1 MGETRSGCGQGASS
15 VVGGRRRAE
24 IDGIDLGSIPVATW
38 FGDDW
43 RAVSVVPLPLPLL
56 PRGMSSPRFDSHC
69 AGTPSAASPRCC
81 GVPVDADHRPW
92 WAGRR
97 WAQRW
102 ALRQSLALLLGVE
115 FISMTLA
122 TLGDQ
127 LGWLEVRRGAEV

>member
-15 VVGGRRRAE
+15 VVGGRRRAD
-24 IDGIDLGSIPVATW
+24 INGIGLGSIPVATW

-43 RAVSVVPLPLPLL
+43 RAVSVVPLPFPLL
-56 PRGMSSPRFDSHC
+56 MSAMTLPRFASHC
-69 AGTPSAASPRCC
+69 AGTTSAASLRCC

-102 ALRQSLALLLGVE
+102 ALRQLLATLLGVV
-115 FISMTLA
+115 FILM
-122 TLGDQ
+122 
-127 LGWLEVRRGAEV
+127 V